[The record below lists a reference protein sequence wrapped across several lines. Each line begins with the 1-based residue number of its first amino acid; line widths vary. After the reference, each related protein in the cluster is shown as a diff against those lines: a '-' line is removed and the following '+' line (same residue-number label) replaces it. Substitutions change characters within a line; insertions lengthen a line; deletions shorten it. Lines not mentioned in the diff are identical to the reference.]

1 MSRVRKIPKPK
12 LDQPEAPEGKI
23 VDFIDGKLRADSET
37 EQVRQDFERTLIEEY
52 RYERADIG
60 VDVRLRV
67 QDGSR
72 VAQKKA
78 SLIVFQP
85 DAAEKDQN
93 SAHVIIQIVRPGTQ
107 PSDSKT
113 GAAEL
118 ERMMIACPTGR
129 FGCWSN
135 GTETVY
141 FQKKKQKFDMEIF
154 PVNDF
159 PRKGEDD
166 SAIFTTDRSRLRVAT
181 GNNLLAAFRRC
192 HDFIHANQGGSKEQI
207 FWEFLK
213 ILFAKIEDEQDEGRP
228 RFAIRNA
235 DERNTRTGQQE
246 VKDRVEVLF
255 RNVKNRKEYKG
266 LFDDAVEGIRFNPDV
281 VAYVV
286 AQLEKYD
293 FLRSSVD
300 VKGMAYETIVGPT
313 LEGVKGE
320 FFTLRTVVKMT
331 VKMLD
336 PNPGDRML
344 DDACGTGGFIV
355 VAFNYVSEK
364 IRQAER
370 KTWKN
375 PKAPTSAEEKDLFRK
390 IHEAGKSI
398 FGLDFNANLVKT
410 AQMNMVMNNDGRGGL
425 FCVNSLLKPSA
436 WPKAVQQAIEL
447 GSMDI
452 VMTNP
457 PFGTKIKIEG
467 QDILDQYDLAH
478 VWRKENGKWVMDGA
492 LRNAMSPEI
501 LFIERCVQ
509 FLKPGKG
516 KIGHKWGQKPSTFL
530 QTDYEKLLTFL
541 FTDEFEKSTKY
552 RQQARSPSNR
562 PDPPETRLDII
573 KRIWESVLP
582 HGELLIGGGKIDVKA
597 RSGTGSTY
605 PAADLSDGERVIFYL
620 IGQTLAA
627 KQDGIVVIDEPELH
641 LHRSLQ
647 ARLWDAIEA
656 ERPDCLFVYF
666 THDLDFAASRATA
679 TKIWLRAYEKD
690 RWDWHVLPPEQ
701 NLPERLLLE
710 ILGSRK
716 PILFVEGERDSL
728 DHFVFSRLY
737 PSHSVTPCGG
747 ASAVIHATC
756 SFASLKHF
764 HNLECSGL
772 VDRDFRSDDEISYL
786 SQLNVFVP
794 DVSEVENLLLQE
806 GVLRAVAPA
815 LHHQDVDA
823 VVAEVKRI
831 VFGQMST
838 QKERLASQIV
848 NARIDRKL
856 KNFEGNGQGATS
868 IVRSFADLI
877 GAIDIPAL
885 YGNIMQQIDDILAH
899 ADYEAALRVFNHK
912 GLLPQIAN
920 VFGFKSNELLS
931 YVRRLLAS
939 KDNAQLLQALRA
951 AAPKL

>member
-1 MSRVRKIPKPK
+1 MPKPK
-12 LDQPEAPEGKI
+12 RDQPEAPDGKI
-23 VDFIDGKLRADSET
+23 VDFIDGKLHADSET

-85 DAAEKDQN
+85 NSAEKDQN

-118 ERMMIACPTGR
+118 ERMMIACPTAR

-141 FQKKKQKFDMEIF
+141 FQKKKQKFDTEIF

-181 GNNLLAAFRRC
+181 GNNLLAAFKRC

-235 DERNTRTGQQE
+235 DERNTRAGQQE

-255 RNVKNRKEYKG
+255 RNVKARKEYKG
-266 LFDDAVEGIRFNPDV
+266 LFDDAVEGIRFNADV

-336 PNPGDRML
+336 PNPGHRIL

-375 PKAPTSAEEKDLFRK
+375 PKVPTTAEEKDLFRK

-436 WPKAVQQAIEL
+436 WPKAVQQIIEL
-447 GSMDI
+447 GSMDF

-492 LRNAMSPEI
+492 LRNAMPPEI

-516 KIGHKWGQKPSTFL
+516 KLGIVLPDGVLGNPDNEYIRYWIMANCQVLASVDLPVETFL
-530 QTDYEKLLTFL
+530 PRTGTQTSVLILRRKSEQEKLAESLSGEAPEYPIFMAIAGSVGKDRRGAL
-541 FTDEFEKSTKY
+541 VHLRDQDGREVL
-552 RQQARSPSNR
+552 R
-562 PDPPETRLDII
+562 PDLYETYRN
-573 KRIWESVLP
+573 
-582 HGELLIGGGKIDVKA
+582 
-597 RSGTGSTY
+597 ST
-605 PAADLSDGERVIFYL
+605 L
-620 IGQTLAA
+620 
-627 KQDGIVVIDEPELH
+627 
-641 LHRSLQ
+641 
-647 ARLWDAIEA
+647 
-656 ERPDCLFVYF
+656 
-666 THDLDFAASRATA
+666 LDFAPAVEPSGRVVDDELP
-679 TKIWLRAYEKD
+679 KIAE
-690 RWDWHVLPPEQ
+690 
-701 NLPERLLLE
+701 
-710 ILGSRK
+710 
-716 PILFVEGERDSL
+716 LFVQ
-728 DHFVFSRLY
+728 
-737 PSHSVTPCGG
+737 
-747 ASAVIHATC
+747 
-756 SFASLKHF
+756 
-764 HNLECSGL
+764 
-772 VDRDFRSDDEISYL
+772 FRAKQSD
-786 SQLNVFVP
+786 Q
-794 DVSEVENLLLQE
+794 
-806 GVLRAVAPA
+806 RT
-815 LHHQDVDA
+815 
-823 VVAEVKRI
+823 R
-831 VFGQMST
+831 
-838 QKERLASQIV
+838 
-848 NARIDRKL
+848 
-856 KNFEGNGQGATS
+856 
-868 IVRSFADLI
+868 
-877 GAIDIPAL
+877 
-885 YGNIMQQIDDILAH
+885 
-899 ADYEAALRVFNHK
+899 
-912 GLLPQIAN
+912 
-920 VFGFKSNELLS
+920 
-931 YVRRLLAS
+931 
-939 KDNAQLLQALRA
+939 
-951 AAPKL
+951 